1 MLVCSIR
8 PVHIFRR
15 RRLDHAIRSCN
26 EPRPSYSVRKK
37 RIERAIQHAT
47 LICPNFEDTIECK
60 MAWDLVEELSA
71 AEHDLKFKNNRKAI
85 EDAEDWEVPWDKMY
99 DL

>member
-1 MLVCSIR
+1 MMCSIR

-26 EPRPSYSVRKK
+26 QPSSRPTYAARKK
-37 RIERAIQHAT
+37 RIEHAIQHAT
-47 LICPNFEDTIECK
+47 HICPNFEDTIECRI
-60 MAWDLVEELSA
+60 AWDLVEELSA
-71 AEHDLKFKNNRKAI
+71 AEHDLKFKHTKAI
-85 EDAEDWEVPWDKMY
+85 EDPEDWEVPWDKMY